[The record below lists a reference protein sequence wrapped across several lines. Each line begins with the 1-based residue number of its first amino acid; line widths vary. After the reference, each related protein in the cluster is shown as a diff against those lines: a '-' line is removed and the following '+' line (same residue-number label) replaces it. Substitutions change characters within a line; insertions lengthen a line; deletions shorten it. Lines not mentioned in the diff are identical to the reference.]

1 MEKLRV
7 TKNSNPVL
15 WKNGDGPFVSV
26 HLLIH
31 ETGGQIQKDRPHDIP
46 NDIQFKY
53 KRLEIIIRYA
63 FFQTVYRIAK
73 MNSVAFDSG
82 AFHPEMVTIACIRDV
97 NRQ

>member
-1 MEKLRV
+1 MG
-7 TKNSNPVL
+7 TVL
-15 WKNGDGPFVSV
+15 LYLSTCSYMKQGDRYRRTVPMTFQKG
-26 HLLIH
+26 
-31 ETGGQIQKDRPHDIP
+31 KDRP

-82 AFHPEMVTIACIRDV
+82 AFHPEMVAIACIRDV